1 METKRQKEVYI
12 IGHKNPDTDSI
23 CSAIAYASLKNEI
36 LRRVHQGENVELYQD
51 VLIEGE
57 NSEEMVYVPA
67 RAGQINTETNYVLKE
82 FKQKVPEYM
91 IAIRTQVGDV
101 DIRRNKGI
109 PADYSLKK
117 AWETMRGTEAST
129 LAVTDKK
136 GCLEGLITVSD
147 IAGAYMS
154 VLNTQILGEAHTPIA
169 NILETLKGKLMV
181 GDAKKRLNRGK
192 LVVSTANLEVIDAFI
207 EKDDLVILGNRYEA
221 QLSAIENQASC
232 IIICDG
238 AKASRTICKLAEE
251 KGCAVICT
259 PYDTYTVTR
268 SINQSI
274 PVSFFMIK
282 DGLISFSEDDY
293 VADIKPTMMS
303 KRHRDFP
310 IVDKDG
316 KYVGMI
322 SRRTLIDMN
331 TKKVILVDHNEV
343 DQAADGADE
352 AEIMEIIDH
361 HKLGT
366 VETIRP
372 VKVRNEPVGCT
383 ATIVY
388 EMYME
393 NQIPVSREIAGIL
406 CAAIISDTLM
416 FRSPT
421 CTPTDQMIA
430 EQLAEI
436 AGIDIESFAM
446 KMFEEGS
453 QLRQKTDSEIFYQDY
468 KKFVAGDFPY
478 AVGQI
483 TSMNHGELMEIQ
495 ERLLA
500 YMDKAR
506 TETELPMVFFMLTDI
521 LKESTRL
528 LFVGNEAKF
537 YVEKGFRTEAGENY
551 IDLEGVVSRK
561 KQLIPKLTAAL
572 QQ

>member
-1 METKRQKEVYI
+1 M
-12 IGHKNPDTDSI
+12 
-23 CSAIAYASLKNEI
+23 
-36 LRRVHQGENVELYQD
+36 
-51 VLIEGE
+51 
-57 NSEEMVYVPA
+57 
-67 RAGQINTETNYVLKE
+67 
-82 FKQKVPEYM
+82 
-91 IAIRTQVGDV
+91 
-101 DIRRNKGI
+101 
-109 PADYSLKK
+109 
-117 AWETMRGTEAST
+117 
-129 LAVTDKK
+129 
-136 GCLEGLITVSD
+136 
-147 IAGAYMS
+147 
-154 VLNTQILGEAHTPIA
+154 
-169 NILETLKGKLMV
+169 
-181 GDAKKRLNRGK
+181 
-192 LVVSTANLEVIDAFI
+192 
-207 EKDDLVILGNRYEA
+207 
-221 QLSAIENQASC
+221 
-232 IIICDG
+232 
-238 AKASRTICKLAEE
+238 
-251 KGCAVICT
+251 
-259 PYDTYTVTR
+259 
-268 SINQSI
+268 
-274 PVSFFMIK
+274 
-282 DGLISFSEDDY
+282 
-293 VADIKPTMMS
+293 
-303 KRHRDFP
+303 
-310 IVDKDG
+310 
-316 KYVGMI
+316 
-322 SRRTLIDMN
+322 
-331 TKKVILVDHNEV
+331 
-343 DQAADGADE
+343 
-352 AEIMEIIDH
+352 
-361 HKLGT
+361 T

-468 KKFVAGDFPY
+468 KKFVAGDIPY